1 MSERARKPRLAR
13 TLGALKAAAAH
24 NAAAGKCPAVVLRKR
39 GTSSWYV
46 VVVVVV
52 CTQRESGT
60 SERVMMSIRSP
71 PLEKEWKLGLK
82 QRLEA
87 RKSTDSLHI
96 EKFF

>member
-46 VVVVVV
+46 VDVVV